1 MVVSSIVTQNR
12 CKSPNMR
19 TERFFRKIL
28 VALCVLSTY
37 LLYQTHDDNQRTLEE
52 AVTSL
57 ATAEEQ
63 DKEEEEPK
71 RRPIVK
77 TFFQSLEDSSSTAPS
92 HDPLLQVW
100 KEEWEM
106 AGFEAQILTM
116 EDARKHPYYDKMRE
130 AVEKVFKT
138 DPYNQYCFY
147 RYLAMA
153 VTGGGWHVDYD
164 TIPAN
169 FPVRDAVFLPTNGK
183 FTSHQRFVPALI
195 SSSEEEWSRVAKLL
209 VEQIPKKNEEDGNS
223 DMYMLMELEDE
234 GNHDI
239 DSTEKVASARD
250 VVAGKRSINCKVMN
264 HSFAVHFSH
273 SAMMG
278 LYNKGAYPLD
288 VKSPN
293 EAKSSA
299 NRAKAIKM
307 IMEDY
312 RDQCQKSD
320 TKK

>member
-1 MVVSSIVTQNR
+1 
-12 CKSPNMR
+12 
-19 TERFFRKIL
+19 
-28 VALCVLSTY
+28 
-37 LLYQTHDDNQRTLEE
+37 LEE

-57 ATAEEQ
+57 ATAEGQ

-77 TFFQSLEDSSSTAPS
+77 TFFQSLNDSSSTAPS

-106 AGFEAQILTM
+106 AGFEAQIITM
-116 EDARKHPYYDKMRE
+116 EDARKHPYYETMRE
-130 AVEKVFKT
+130 AVEKVLKT

-153 VTGGGWHVDYD
+153 VTGGGWHVDFD

-169 FPVRDAVFLPTNGK
+169 FPARDAVFLPKNGK
-183 FTSHQRFVPALI
+183 FTSYQRFVPSLI
-195 SSSEEEWSRVAKLL
+195 SASEEEWSRVAKLL
-209 VEQIPKKNEEDGNS
+209 VEQIPKKNKKHGSS
-223 DMYMLMELEDE
+223 DMLMLMELEDE
-234 GNHDI
+234 GSHDI
-239 DSTEKVASARD
+239 DSTQKVAPGQA
-250 VVAGKRSINCKVMN
+250 VVAGKHSINCKVMN

-273 SAMMG
+273 CDMKV
-278 LYNKGAYPLD
+278 LYDEGAFPLD

-293 EAKSSA
+293 EATSSA